1 MLDPSSLRTAVCPD
15 LLSTLVTVLLIASS
29 VFPFEEEEEGESTVT
44 KLQLSSGRLQI
55 ATWLMFINAPSV
67 CPPTSTKF
75 CCCVITPEPFE
86 YVGVRPVI
94 VKPASAIGAPL
105 LEVTSR
111 V

>member
-29 VFPFEEEEEGESTVT
+29 VFPFALEDGESTVM

-55 ATWLMFINAPSV
+55 ATWLMFIKAVCV
-67 CPPTSTKF
+67 CPPSSTKF
-75 CCCVITPEPFE
+75 CCCVIIPEPFE

-94 VKPASAIGAPL
+94 VKPASAIGGPL
-105 LEVTSR
+105 LEVISR